1 MAKTLTPY
9 HRQYVDKMLFVL
21 QMLITVHFQDKYYNT
36 IQYNTCTY
44 NTRVVNRQ
52 DRIWGTGSRLAKI
65 IGVSIEGARRGYGHL
80 EFGLAPAW
88 APQ

>member
-1 MAKTLTPY
+1 MK
-9 HRQYVDKMLFVL
+9 YVDKMLFVL

-52 DRIWGTGSRLAKI
+52 DHI
-65 IGVSIEGARRGYGHL
+65 
-80 EFGLAPAW
+80 
-88 APQ
+88 